1 MQELFK
7 QAISTNHPQCG
18 VPGIRDISR
27 GVDNAVQH
35 RRQRQLLNDSTV
47 SGQQPLLS
55 RHNQR
60 CLFHKLA
67 HQQLNREPLLSVRIP
82 RKSRSRLDVP
92 ALDAISQAG

>member
-35 RRQRQLLNDSTV
+35 RRQRQFLND
-47 SGQQPLLS
+47 
-55 RHNQR
+55 
-60 CLFHKLA
+60 
-67 HQQLNREPLLSVRIP
+67 
-82 RKSRSRLDVP
+82 
-92 ALDAISQAG
+92 